1 MSFLQDP
8 VFSLKSQHFVYK
20 ETDLYSLHECLYKG
34 TQIPEPL
41 TSEASSLSDTITEK
55 KPFVSTKGLVG
66 IETETQAACK
76 DEASTLE
83 KDTAHDTPRNEEV
96 ISLEEKPKAEDP
108 PRIHVYNFEPSL
120 QHEVATTSSLP
131 EEEQSHHA
139 SMGSL
144 KTQVPSI
151 EDTFDFDLTPQCT
164 RKNLD
169 SIEDYQKGS
178 GYLVNTAGLEKS
190 YNNTTDSQIA
200 NPDACAIIFETSF
213 WEQAHDTST
222 LSPAL

>member
-1 MSFLQDP
+1 M
-8 VFSLKSQHFVYK
+8 KSQHLAYK

-34 TQIPEPL
+34 TQVEPL
-41 TSEASSLSDTITEK
+41 TSEASSLSDTIAEK

-96 ISLEEKPKAEDP
+96 ISLEEKPKAENT
-108 PRIHVYNFEPSL
+108 RVYDIEPSL

-131 EEEQSHHA
+131 EEKQSHNA
-139 SMGSL
+139 SMKSI

-151 EDTFDFDLTPQCT
+151 EFTFDFDLTPQCT
-164 RKNLD
+164 QKTVNLD
-169 SIEDYQKGS
+169 SIESYHKISDYVDTPLS
-178 GYLVNTAGLEKS
+178 IAALEKS
-190 YNNTTDSQIA
+190 DAYITDSQIVV
-200 NPDACAIIFETSF
+200 DAYTMDFEIT
-213 WEQAHDTST
+213 DTSS
-222 LSPAL
+222 LELGASP